1 MSDSGIC
8 DKCKVVLVIADNGEF
23 VCPKCGIVYGFTPSK
38 DPHWKDFGEPKESTT
53 AGSPFDPIS
62 KGSTTEIGFSYLDGF
77 RKTKKWSRLKRIDS
91 IKKINTSV
99 ERNIFKANIQLLRM
113 KEILQIPAPI
123 ADTAMDIYKK
133 AARGKYLHGK
143 TIYGTLC
150 ACIYA
155 GYMQHGVPINL
166 RSFADKAGIDKTIV
180 GKYYSSMKEKG
191 FIERKDSKDRVL
203 LLVSKIVAKN
213 NLPGNVEIVSMK
225 IYDIIKDKKLIVG
238 KSPIS
243 IACAILYIVNVC
255 LSLGLTQKE
264 LAYSCGI
271 SEVSLRIN
279 ANKFKEIMEI
289 TINL

>member
-1 MSDSGIC
+1 
-8 DKCKVVLVIADNGEF
+8 
-23 VCPKCGIVYGFTPSK
+23 
-38 DPHWKDFGEPKESTT
+38 
-53 AGSPFDPIS
+53 
-62 KGSTTEIGFSYLDGF
+62 
-77 RKTKKWSRLKRIDS
+77 
-91 IKKINTSV
+91 
-99 ERNIFKANIQLLRM
+99 M
-113 KEILQIPAPI
+113 KEVLQVPQPI
-123 ADTAMDIYKK
+123 ADTAMDIYRK

-166 RSFADKAGIDKTIV
+166 RAFADKASIDKTII
-180 GKYYSSMKEKG
+180 GKYYISMKENG

-213 NLPGNVEIVSMK
+213 NLPGDVETISMK
-225 IYDIIKDKKLIVG
+225 IYDIIKTKKQLVG

-255 LSLGLTQKE
+255 LSLGITQKE
-264 LAYSCGI
+264 LAYSCGV

-279 ANKFKEIMEI
+279 ANKFKESMD
-289 TINL
+289 INIYL

>member
-1 MSDSGIC
+1 
-8 DKCKVVLVIADNGEF
+8 
-23 VCPKCGIVYGFTPSK
+23 
-38 DPHWKDFGEPKESTT
+38 
-53 AGSPFDPIS
+53 
-62 KGSTTEIGFSYLDGF
+62 
-77 RKTKKWSRLKRIDS
+77 
-91 IKKINTSV
+91 
-99 ERNIFKANIQLLRM
+99 
-113 KEILQIPAPI
+113 
-123 ADTAMDIYKK
+123 MDIYRK

-150 ACIYA
+150 ACVYA

-166 RSFADKAGIDKTIV
+166 RAFADKAGIDKTIV
-180 GKYYSSMKEKG
+180 GKYYSSMKENG

-213 NLPGNVEIVSMK
+213 NLPGEVEIISMK
-225 IYDIIKDKKLIVG
+225 IYDIIKQRKMLVG

-279 ANKFKEIMEI
+279 ANKFKEIMN
-289 TINL
+289 INISL